1 MARTRIYY
9 SYQRIVDYL
18 IKCLCLRRFKVHRK
32 NKKDKI
38 HFYYHKAEK
47 KLGQEMDILNL
58 IRSIRKLKMMAKII
72 FPERARALLK
82 FSRRNL
88 LESASSSCDSD
99 IHNYDTFKLID
110 SKVDLIRAFA

>member
-1 MARTRIYY
+1 M
-9 SYQRIVDYL
+9 
-18 IKCLCLRRFKVHRK
+18 HRK
-32 NKKDKI
+32 DKKNKR
-38 HFYYHKAEK
+38 HFYYKKADT

-72 FPERARALLK
+72 FPERSRALLK

-99 IHNYDTFKLID
+99 IHNYDTFKLVD
-110 SKVDLIRAFA
+110 SKVDLIKVAA